1 MRNSVLVTYGCFR
14 VNWWISLSML
24 IFHWPKLTQAISLLS
39 LGQHII
45 FKAEFMSVYYRKIPH
60 RLFIVS
66 LRCEFVVA
74 VEYFTTDNQSIF
86 QQSLCQDIMFITD
99 RCPTDLPWLYQEVK
113 SKFIVA
119 VIFFTRQWHFFFWRG
134 NNHSLPTHLDIAPTQ
149 SPLL

>member
-1 MRNSVLVTYGCFR
+1 MNQSIYVDF
-14 VNWWISLSML
+14 SLTK
-24 IFHWPKLTQAISLLS
+24 INQAISLLS

-86 QQSLCQDIMFITD
+86 QQSLRQDIMSVYY
-99 RCPTDLPWLYQEVK
+99 R
-113 SKFIVA
+113 
-119 VIFFTRQWHFFFWRG
+119 
-134 NNHSLPTHLDIAPTQ
+134 
-149 SPLL
+149 